1 MPLPIIDIPTFKC
14 TQPSTGRELKFRPFL
29 VKEEKVLL
37 FALESGDEADISAA
51 IENLITGCVEELESI
66 DELTSYDIEYLFL
79 QIRGKSVNNII
90 EVNMTHEGCDNRT
103 AVEIDI
109 DEIKVDNLD
118 RKDYVMLSDTLGVK
132 FKNLNHSLLRKIS
145 DVGGT
150 DSSKF
155 FNLLYNS
162 VETVFDGDEVYD
174 DFTLEEIKDFIER
187 FTNERFE
194 TLVNHF
200 NNMPTLTHMVKYK
213 CSCGK
218 EVETKL
224 SGLRDFFS

>member
-1 MPLPIIDIPTFKC
+1 MALPIIDIPTFRC
-14 TQPSTGRELKFRPFL
+14 TQPSTGLELKFRPFL

-37 FALESGDEADISAA
+37 FALESGDEADISDAV
-51 IENLITGCVEELESI
+51 ENLITCCVEELESI

-90 EVNMTHEGCDNRT
+90 EINLSHEDCDNRT

-118 RKDYVMLSDTLGVK
+118 RKDYIMLSDTLGVK
-132 FKNLNHSLLRKIS
+132 FKNLSHSLLKNIN

-150 DSSKF
+150 DSNKF

-162 VETVFDGDEVYD
+162 IETVFDGDDVYD

-200 NNMPTLTHMVKYK
+200 NNMPALTHMVKYK

-218 EVETKL
+218 EVEKKL